1 MTMQVL
7 RPRSRLLAQTA
18 VVLVLAALAG
28 ACSGGVERFADPI
41 FTGNTDNQRAMLGGK
56 SQPSYDSVVA
66 GPSQSASAVQRST
79 LPPPPGANQQ
89 VSTGSITPMRAP
101 APAPVQ
107 ASAPASAT
115 ATPGGAPVRTVRG
128 WTTAGATQVTARQGD
143 TVPGLS
149 RRYGIPQNVLADING
164 VGPNDGF
171 AAGQRVTIPTYVH
184 GAPNVAAAAPAQPTR
199 LPPAGGAPSVT
210 GSIPGNGALASAPR
224 PQAKPGAG
232 ARLAVATAPQTGAQT
247 GTTAGI
253 RPKSKPAALS
263 SRQTRP
269 VAAAPTPAATPAI
282 ARTEPAPVAPVAV
295 TRDSE
300 PAPAATGERRFRWPA
315 RGRIIS
321 EFGPKPGGAH
331 NDGINL
337 ALPEGAEIK
346 SVENG
351 TVIYSGNEL
360 KGFGN
365 LVLIRHD
372 DGWVSAYAHNSA
384 LLVKRGESVQ
394 RGQTIARAGS
404 TGSVSQPQLHFE
416 LRRGNKPVDPM
427 KYLASL

>member
-28 ACSGGVERFADPI
+28 ACSGGVERFAEPI
-41 FTGNTDNQRAMLGGK
+41 FTGNTDNQRAMLGSK

-89 VSTGSITPMRAP
+89 VSTGSITPMRSTAP
-101 APAPVQ
+101 APAQ
-107 ASAPASAT
+107 ASLPASAT
-115 ATPGGAPVRTVRG
+115 AAPDGAPVRTVRG

-143 TVPGLS
+143 TVSGLS

-199 LPPAGGAPSVT
+199 LPPAGGSPGVT
-210 GSIPGNGALASAPR
+210 GSISGNGTLASAPR
-224 PQAKPGAG
+224 PQAKPGA
-232 ARLAVATAPQTGAQT
+232 RVAAATSAQP
-247 GTTAGI
+247 GKASGSQ
-253 RPKSKPAALS
+253 PKSKPSALS
-263 SRQTRP
+263 SRPTQP
-269 VAAAPTPAATPAI
+269 VAAAPTTPVTPAV
-282 ARTEPAPVAPVAV
+282 ARSEPAPVAPVAV
-295 TRDSE
+295 TQDSE
-300 PAPAATGERRFRWPA
+300 PAPAANGERRFRWPA

-337 ALPEGAEIK
+337 ALPEGTEIK

-384 LLVKRGESVQ
+384 LLVKRGDSVQ